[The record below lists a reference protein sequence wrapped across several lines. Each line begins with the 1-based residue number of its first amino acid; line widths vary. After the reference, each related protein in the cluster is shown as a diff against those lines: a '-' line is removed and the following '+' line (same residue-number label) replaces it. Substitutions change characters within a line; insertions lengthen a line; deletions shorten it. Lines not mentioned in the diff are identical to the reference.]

1 MQKRLLLLTLTAV
14 VLLTACGQKAD
25 VIKTDNKQETAEGS
39 EQEKQDKETD
49 RPSEEEALEPSE
61 ASQAEMPEQEENS
74 EFSKGTVS
82 ESGWE
87 SQWLGMRFTAPDGT
101 RMASEEELAEL
112 MGISEE
118 LLAEDLSDVQ
128 IKYAELTSV
137 REMMCYDERSKAN
150 VIVSV
155 DRLPLKMSEEAYAEQ
170 LELSLSAVSVMKYE
184 KADEDEQVEIAGIS
198 YLRSDYHVEA
208 MGQNLH
214 TDYYIRMIDD
224 RVVSVVVTYGE
235 DAQEMASSMVDSFGT
250 Y

>member
-1 MQKRLLLLTLTAV
+1 MQKKLLLLILTAV

-25 VIKTDNKQETAEGS
+25 AIKTDNKQETAES
-39 EQEKQDKETD
+39 
-49 RPSEEEALEPSE
+49 LELPE
-61 ASQAEMPEQEENS
+61 DLQAEMPEQEETS
-74 EFSKGTVS
+74 EFLKGTVS

-87 SQWLGMRFTAPDGT
+87 SQWIGMRFTAPDGT
-101 RMASEEELAEL
+101 RMTSEEELAAL

-118 LLAEDLSDVQ
+118 LLSEDLSDIQ

-137 REMMCYDERSKAN
+137 REMMCYDERTKAN

-155 DRLPLKMSEEAYAEQ
+155 DQLPLKMSEEAYAEQ
-170 LELSLSAVSVMKYE
+170 LELSLSAVSAVKYE

-198 YLRSDYHVEA
+198 YLRSDYRVEA
-208 MGQNLH
+208 MGQSLH
-214 TDYYIRMIDD
+214 TDYYIRMMDD

-235 DAQEMASSMVDSFGT
+235 DAQELAASMVDSFGT

>member
-1 MQKRLLLLTLTAV
+1 MRKKLSLLILAAV

-25 VIKTDNKQETAEGS
+25 AIKTDNKQETAEGS
-39 EQEKQDKETD
+39 DQEKQDKEAD
-49 RPSEEEALEPSE
+49 LPSEAEASELSE
-61 ASQAEMPEQEENS
+61 ASQAEIPEQENS

-112 MGISEE
+112 MGISED
-118 LLAEDLSDVQ
+118 LLSEDLSDIQ

-137 REMMCYDERSKAN
+137 REMMCYDERTKAN

-170 LELSLSAVSVMKYE
+170 LELSLSAVSAMKYE
-184 KADEDEQVEIAGIS
+184 KADEDEQVEIAGTS
-198 YLRSDYHVEA
+198 YLRSGYHVEA
-208 MGQNLH
+208 MGQSLH

-235 DAQEMASSMVDSFGT
+235 DAQELASSMVDSFGT